1 MQVEDLDAMYASIG
15 DRLKSHWAGFSAWII
30 SSDFD
35 ALKRV
40 GLKHSS
46 RETMYNGPLE
56 CRWVGFELY
65 EGSQEKKTAAVT
77 PESNP
82 IVVPAEEEV
91 IADVEQEVSAATPE
105 LIADAPVIA
114 AEKAPEAEVDP
125 DLVVEVTKNS
135 EDSKNAEG

>member
-1 MQVEDLDAMYASIG
+1 M
-15 DRLKSHWAGFSAWII
+15 KSHWAGFSAWII

-65 EGSQEKKTAAVT
+65 EGSQEKKGTLAEELPAVT
-77 PESNP
+77 DGLSP
-82 IVVPAEEEV
+82 EV
-91 IADVEQEVSAATPE
+91 ITEEDSSVVTNETLPDTASD
-105 LIADAPVIA
+105 A
-114 AEKAPEAEVDP
+114 AE
-125 DLVVEVTKNS
+125 S
-135 EDSKNAEG
+135 SKS

>member
-1 MQVEDLDAMYASIG
+1 VVINPPYGERMEVDDLDAMYSAIG

-65 EGSQEKKTAAVT
+65 EGSQEKKV
-77 PESNP
+77 N
-82 IVVPAEEEV
+82 PAEELPAVTDDVSPEV
-91 IADVEQEVSAATPE
+91 ITEEDSSVVTNETLPDAAS
-105 LIADAPVIA
+105 DA
-114 AEKAPEAEVDP
+114 AEA
-125 DLVVEVTKNS
+125 
-135 EDSKNAEG
+135 SKS

>member
-1 MQVEDLDAMYASIG
+1 MEVDDLDAMYSSIG
-15 DRLKSHWAGFSAWII
+15 DRLKSHWPGFSAWII

-65 EGSQEKKTAAVT
+65 EGSQEKKAKV
-77 PESNP
+77 
-82 IVVPAEEEV
+82 
-91 IADVEQEVSAATPE
+91 
-105 LIADAPVIA
+105 L
-114 AEKAPEAEVDP
+114 
-125 DLVVEVTKNS
+125 
-135 EDSKNAEG
+135 NAGEISPMRLPQRCQLKQRRKRLL